1 MMSKKFKE
9 YSEIKSEIRNVSYCQ
24 TCI

>member
-1 MMSKKFKE
+1 MSKKFKE